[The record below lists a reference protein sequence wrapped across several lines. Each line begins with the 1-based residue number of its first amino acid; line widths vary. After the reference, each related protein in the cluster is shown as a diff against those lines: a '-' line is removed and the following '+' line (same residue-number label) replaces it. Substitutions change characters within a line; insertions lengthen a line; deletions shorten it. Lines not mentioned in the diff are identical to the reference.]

1 MPQGRSKSWRVIIF
15 VLLLL
20 VPAWFVSPLLV
31 GDVATALLALGFE
44 KTSFAVARL
53 AEKDEI
59 ADDELAVYS
68 AMAELTSKPL
78 VNDDK
83 TVYLWLPKEEF
94 PKETAAKVLELFSE
108 ARLEVAKVLGCPP
121 ATLWVRAPRHLQERH
136 MGGFGG
142 LFIDVRL
149 DTLLDTHTVYH
160 EVTHATLLEAVS
172 GVGLPTDY
180 PLWFDEGL
188 AEFVPS
194 FLGKT
199 TDYKLFRSP
208 KRAHRLEFSAL
219 DWYILGTRDYFP
231 ACTVVGKL
239 FELCKQNSDGLPA
252 LLKRLRRGDHFIQA
266 VQRAAKVTEHKFAR
280 DWEDEYNQK
289 FVEQHDDP
297 SFLIGRANELLL
309 AGNIQIAWVY
319 VGRLKG
325 AAKQS
330 ADANFI
336 RAKILLAEA
345 ERFRAKKFYKTSVQ
359 RLRLAVKAL
368 DRIDSGLLVP
378 KARALEDKARA
389 LWGEGKMLAAAAGA
403 RAEEEISGLPLADEN
418 KPSVPKR
425 GSSAMVRVI
434 FPPALVLILIL
445 VFICLRYVALPLL
458 VLLWDYTTGSGSV
471 IGPCLLVLLFSI
483 FTKICFGIG
492 FNYCQLIFANQ
503 PLIGSSGLFLIYCWV
518 TSLAIWIIGGKIFS
532 VSGGEDPGG
541 FWSLAMSTCVFLV
554 ILGGF
559 ATILWR
565 VEMVS
570 LIRECSPLAFI
581 HALMLSFVMA
591 AGQETFFRG
600 GLFKSAELS
609 LHVGSA
615 AVVTSLLW
623 AVFHTS
629 LAGSW
634 SSFIVSFVFGIL
646 MCSLVTRTGRLGL
659 AIGAA
664 FVVNVVDFV
673 LLGATGDP
681 FSLGLLSG
689 KPSPWTTGD
698 GTGLAA
704 LPAWLPL
711 LFVAWCFTLLVIN
724 KRFNRDNRTSRIF
737 LSSTRY

>member
-1 MPQGRSKSWRVIIF
+1 MPRGRSKPWKLVFF

-20 VPAWFVSPLLV
+20 VPAWLISPLLV
-31 GDVATALLALGFE
+31 GDVASVLLAIGFE
-44 KTSFAVARL
+44 KTAFAVARL

-59 ADDELAVYS
+59 TDQKLAVYS
-68 AMAELTSKPL
+68 AMAELRSQPL
-78 VNDDK
+78 VNEDK
-83 TVYLWLPKEEF
+83 TVYVWLPKEEF
-94 PKETAAKVLELFSE
+94 PKETAAKVLKLFSE

-121 ATLWVRAPRHLQERH
+121 PNLWVRAPRYLLHQH

-149 DTLLDTHTVYH
+149 DTLLDARTVYH
-160 EVTHATLLEAVS
+160 EVTHATLLSAVS
-172 GVGLPTDY
+172 GFGLPTDY

-194 FLGKT
+194 LLGKT

-208 KRAHRLEFSAL
+208 KRESRLEYATL
-219 DWYILGTRDYFP
+219 DWHIISHRDYFP
-231 ACTVVGKL
+231 ATTAVGKL
-239 FELCKQNSDGLPA
+239 YELCKKEGGLPA
-252 LLKRLRRGDHFIQA
+252 LLARMQRGDHFIQA
-266 VQRAAKVTEHKFAR
+266 IQRVARVNQDRFAKE
-280 DWEDEYNQK
+280 WEEEYHSN
-289 FVEQHDDP
+289 FVEHHESP
-297 SFLIGRANELLL
+297 AFLIERANELLL
-309 AGNIQIAWVY
+309 AGNIEIAWVY
-319 VGRLKG
+319 VGRLRG
-325 AAKQS
+325 EAKQS

-345 ERFRAKKFYKTSVQ
+345 KRFKAKKYHKTSVQ
-359 RLRLAVKAL
+359 RLRLATKAL

-378 KARALEDKARA
+378 KARELEDKIRA
-389 LWGEGKMLAAAAGA
+389 MWAEGKMLAAAAGA
-403 RAEEEISGLPLADEN
+403 KPEEAIAGIPASSEQSPPVI
-418 KPSVPKR
+418 KR
-425 GSSAMVRVI
+425 GSTAMVRVI
-434 FPPALVLILIL
+434 FSPALVLLLVL
-445 VFICLRYVALPLL
+445 VFICLRYVFLPLL

-471 IGPCLLVLLFSI
+471 VGPCLLVLLFSI
-483 FTKICFGIG
+483 FTKLCFGVG

-503 PLIGSSGLFLIYCWV
+503 PMISSSGLFLIYCWL

-541 FWSLAMSTCVFLV
+541 FWSLTMSTCVFV
-554 ILGGF
+554 AILGGF

-570 LIRECSPLAFI
+570 VVRGWSPLALI
-581 HALMLSFVMA
+581 HALLLSFVMA

-623 AVFHTS
+623 AIFHTS

-634 SSFIVSFVFGIL
+634 NSFLVSFVFGIL

-673 LLGATGDP
+673 LLGANGDP

-689 KPSPWTTGD
+689 KIGPWTTGD

-704 LPAWLPL
+704 LPAWLPV
-711 LFVAWCFTLLVIN
+711 LFVAWCFSLLVIS